1 MLWFR
6 CDEIPISI
14 LTLIKIGCHHFELV
28 SKCFEFSQ
36 FSSIL
41 MEMIFRGG
49 NVKDVFNAA
58 QLRHFGVGLAQARRL
73 C

>member
-6 CDEIPISI
+6 CDKIPISI
-14 LTLIKIGCHHFELV
+14 LNPTKTSCHHFELV
-28 SKCFEFSQ
+28 SKCFESSQ
-36 FSSIL
+36 FSRIV